1 MNGPTLGF
9 GGQLLFL
16 EYLFLATTTAT
27 ATIFLIAIRA
37 VVVIV
42 IRSIFVTLWETCLGG
57 VSKEVEREKNTRSH
71 HLAKSECINKT

>member
-1 MNGPTLGF
+1 MGPTLGF

-16 EYLFLATTTAT
+16 EYLFLATTTAS

-42 IRSIFVTLWETCLGG
+42 IRSIFVTL
-57 VSKEVEREKNTRSH
+57 
-71 HLAKSECINKT
+71 